1 MTNIDYVI
9 YKILC
14 CGVIRPKEKKI
25 KSKEKYASK
34 SREEENIRK
43 DEAAAQPATVIE
55 TTTPL
60 LVENKQADPSSGI
73 MESSNSYEIV
83 QNDADKIDFRPISLD
98 LDDMIVG
105 SQMSYH
111 EEIVSENEDEDPDA
125 DPKEGFMDLD
135 ISSSSSFSDISKG
148 EGDNFGKLEVIGE
161 EDETASTQDHHPE
174 LETKSS
180 SQSVNGNK

>member
-1 MTNIDYVI
+1 M
-9 YKILC
+9 
-14 CGVIRPKEKKI
+14 IRPKEKKI
-25 KSKEKYASK
+25 RSKEKYASK

-43 DEAAAQPATVIE
+43 DEAAEQPATVIE

-161 EDETASTQDHHPE
+161 EDETLSQDHHPE